1 MNRIKILQIG
11 KYYPPYKGGFEN
23 SLHALVEMLKDR
35 FQFQILVAN
44 TDCKTTIERLINVTV
59 IRLGSLG
66 KIFSQ
71 PLTLSLFFWLKRSSC
86 DVTHIHLPNPL
97 AMIFYLIASPSGKLV
112 VSYHND
118 IIRQRALMVF
128 LKPMVIALLRRAQAI
143 VVTSDN
149 LINSSDILRM
159 FRYKCYV
166 VAHGIDADR
175 FKATPEIKYEAE
187 KIRERLKRPIV
198 LFVGR
203 LVYYKGLKYLI
214 QAMKDIEAALM
225 IVGAG
230 PEGRQLKT
238 LAKVLGVQDKII
250 WLGEVSDEELP
261 AYYQA
266 CDLFVLPSCANSESF
281 GLVIL
286 EAHSFAKPVVS
297 TNLPTGVIFTN
308 LHQKTGLVVSP
319 KDSDS
324 LKEAVNLLLAS
335 KELRDKYGEYARKRV
350 GNEFTKEKMAQEI
363 ARVYES
369 VMLCNLNS
377 QSAA

>member
-1 MNRIKILQIG
+1 MNRIKVLQIG

-23 SLHALVEMLKDR
+23 SLYTLVDGLKDR
-35 FQFQILVAN
+35 FQFQVLAAN
-44 TDCKTTIERLINVTV
+44 TESKTRVERLINVTV
-59 IRLGSLG
+59 VRLGSLG

-71 PLTLSLFFWLKRSSC
+71 PLTLGLFSWLRRSSS
-86 DVTHIHLPNPL
+86 DIVHIHLPNPL
-97 AMIFYLIASPSGKLV
+97 AMIFYLIVSPSGKLV

-128 LKPMVIALLRRAQAI
+128 LKPMVTALLSRAQAI

-149 LINSSDILRM
+149 LINSSEILRM
-159 FRYKCYV
+159 FRHKCYV
-166 VAHGIDADR
+166 VPHGIDADR
-175 FKATPEIKYEAE
+175 FKAAPEIKYEAE
-187 KIRERLKRPIV
+187 KIREKLKRPIV

-214 QAMKDIEAALM
+214 QAMKDIEAELM
-225 IVGAG
+225 IIGAG
-230 PEGRQLKT
+230 PEGRQLKA
-238 LAKVLGVQDKII
+238 LAKALEVQDKII

-261 AYYQA
+261 VYYQA

-297 TNLPTGVIFTN
+297 TDLPTGVTFTN

-350 GNEFTKEKMAQEI
+350 GDEFTKEKMAKEI
-363 ARVYES
+363 ARVYEA
-369 VMLCNLNS
+369 VMS
-377 QSAA
+377 

>member
-1 MNRIKILQIG
+1 MSRIKVLQIG

-23 SLHALVEMLKDR
+23 SLYTLVEELKDR

-44 TDCKTTIERLINVTV
+44 TNRKTTVERLINVTV
-59 IRLGSLG
+59 VRLGSLG

-71 PLTLSLFFWLKRSSC
+71 PLTLSLFFWLKRSSS
-86 DVTHIHLPNPL
+86 DVVHIHLPNPL
-97 AMIFYLIASPSGKLV
+97 AMIFYLIALPPGKLV

-128 LKPMVIALLRRAQAI
+128 LKPLVIALLRRAAGI

-149 LINSSDILRM
+149 LIHSSDILRM

-166 VAHGIDADR
+166 VAHGIDTDR
-175 FKATPEIKYEAE
+175 FKATPEIKDQAE
-187 KIRERLKRPIV
+187 KIREGLKRPLV

-203 LVYYKGLKYLI
+203 LVYYKGLKYLV

-225 IVGAG
+225 IIGAG

-238 LAKVLGVQDKII
+238 LVKVLGVQDKII

-261 AYYQA
+261 VYYQA

-297 TNLPTGVIFTN
+297 TDLPTGVTFTN

-335 KELRDKYGEYARKRV
+335 KELRDKYGECAKKRV
-350 GNEFTKEKMAQEI
+350 KDEFTKEKMAREI
-363 ARVYES
+363 ARAYES
-369 VMLCNLNS
+369 VML
-377 QSAA
+377 